1 MSFSAAQS
9 SPDVT
14 KAPFVQAASISD
26 TDVVEISFSN
36 MTDHVTIANSTAS
49 GTTTLGIAF
58 TSAAFS
64 GTNFV
69 GLQTGESITL
79 TVRVKSIFLKKITG
93 TSVNYF
99 ATGALNRI
107 ESATYP
113 DITTANGFE
122 KV

>member
-1 MSFSAAQS
+1 MSFAAAQP

-14 KAPFVQAASISD
+14 HAPFVQAATISD
-26 TDVVEISFSN
+26 ATVVEVSFSN
-36 MTDHVTIANSTAS
+36 TTDHVTIANSTSS
-49 GTTTLGIAF
+49 GTTSLGVAF
-58 TSAAFS
+58 TSAAFA

-69 GLQTGESITL
+69 TLQTGESITI
-79 TVRVKSIFLKKITG
+79 TARMKSVFLKMVVG
-93 TSVNYF
+93 ASVDYF
-99 ATGALNRI
+99 ATGSLNRI

>member
-1 MSFSAAQS
+1 MSFAAAQP

-14 KAPFVQAASISD
+14 HAPFVQAAAISD
-26 TDVVEISFSN
+26 SNVVEISFDN
-36 MTDHVTIANSTAS
+36 MTEHVTIANSTSS
-49 GTTTLGIAF
+49 GTTTLGVAF

-79 TVRVKSIFLKKITG
+79 TARMKSVFLKMVVG
-93 TSVNYF
+93 ASVNYF
-99 ATGALNRI
+99 ATGALSRI
-107 ESATYP
+107 EAATYP